1 MHTVRLAA
9 LSMKGKRKLE
19 GVVPAMR
26 HADRVRMLHRVRMD
40 ARMRRGARIKNK
52 PNKPRPWNR
61 SAAFGL
67 FPVTLAGG

>member
-26 HADRVRMLHRVRMD
+26 HADRVLMLHRVRMD
-40 ARMRRGARIKNK
+40 ARMRRGARIKTN
-52 PNKPRPWNR
+52 PISHADGTDLPP
-61 SAAFGL
+61 SDYFL
-67 FPVTLAGG
+67 